1 MERAQNNIIDSMSG
15 YIFKTQDVDPKIKG
29 EVLFFRKVL
38 IENKNNYETFH
49 GYVNKLGDV
58 WNIILSDNFKRL
70 IKVFNTNY
78 EEERLRAYIKQQDMI
93 NMAEQM
99 ATEDLLGD
107 LSELGLTPSIS
118 SLTKSMKSSGLSGKV
133 ITKKPSKKKK

>member
-1 MERAQNNIIDSMSG
+1 MERAQNNIIDSMRG
-15 YIFKTQDVDPKIKG
+15 YIFKTQDVDPRIKA
-29 EVLFFRKVL
+29 EVLFFRTVL

-49 GYVNKLGDV
+49 GYVNKLGAA

-78 EEERLRAYIKQQDMI
+78 EEERLRAYNKQQDMI

-118 SLTKSMKSSGLSGKV
+118 SLTKSMKSNSLSGKV
-133 ITKKPSKKKK
+133 ISKKPSKKKR